1 MIIRRDKTFKSRN
14 DAEAEDEKSLTI
26 MFDFMCCA
34 VVKDLQ
40 IKSKRDKK
48 WNKQD

>member
-14 DAEAEDEKSLTI
+14 DAEEKDEKSLTI

-40 IKSKRDKK
+40 IKSERKNGTR
-48 WNKQD
+48 